1 MNDLVAEVVS
11 TIAEAIRPEKVILIG
26 SQARGEAAPDSD
38 IDLVIVYSGPESKR
52 DLKLRI
58 RGLFPRQSFSMD
70 ILVLTPDEF
79 RREQEVANS
88 AGRIAAR
95 EGVVCYG

>member
-1 MNDLVAEVVS
+1 MDDLVASVVN

-26 SQARGEAAPDSD
+26 SRARGEVTPESD
-38 IDLVIVYSGPESKR
+38 IDLVIVYAGRESKR

-58 RGLFPRQSFSMD
+58 RKLFPRQRFSMD
-70 ILVLTPDEF
+70 LLVLTPDEF
-79 RREQEVANS
+79 RREQAVANS
-88 AGRIAAR
+88 AGRIATR

>member
-1 MNDLVAEVVS
+1 MDDIVAGVVN

-26 SQARGEAAPDSD
+26 SRARGEATPDSD
-38 IDLVIVYSGPESKR
+38 VDLVIVYAGPESKR
-52 DLKLRI
+52 DVKLRI
-58 RGLFPRQSFSMD
+58 RELFPRQRFSMD
-70 ILVLTPDEF
+70 LLVLTPEEF
-79 RREQEVANS
+79 RREQDVANS

>member
-1 MNDLVAEVVS
+1 MDDLVAGVVN
-11 TIAEAIRPEKVILIG
+11 TIAEAIRPDKIILIG
-26 SQARGEAAPDSD
+26 SRARGEATPESD

-58 RGLFPRQSFSMD
+58 RGLFPRQRFSMD
-70 ILVLTPDEF
+70 LLVLTPDEF
-79 RREQEVANS
+79 RREQAVANS

-95 EGVVCYG
+95 EGVVCHG